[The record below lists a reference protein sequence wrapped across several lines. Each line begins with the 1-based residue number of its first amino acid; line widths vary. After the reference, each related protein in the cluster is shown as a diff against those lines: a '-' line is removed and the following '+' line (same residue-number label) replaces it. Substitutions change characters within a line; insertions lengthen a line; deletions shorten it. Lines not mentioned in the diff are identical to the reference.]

1 MLANTMKTLTTGD
14 IAKYCDVNQRTVI
27 RWLDKGALKGFKLPG
42 RGNNRVKLDDFISFL
57 KQNGMPVPEELAEQG
72 MPKVLVV
79 DDELPVA
86 NAIRRTLKPL
96 GVSVEI
102 ANGGF
107 EAGSQLMIQKPDL
120 MTLDLSMP
128 GMNGFDVI
136 KFVRSTAEIEHTR
149 ILVISALNE
158 DELQRAIDMGANA
171 ALSKPF
177 DNEVLRS
184 AVEELLSVP
193 A

>member
-1 MLANTMKTLTTGD
+1 MLGNTMKTLTTGD

-57 KQNGMPVPEELAEQG
+57 KQNGMPVPDELVEQG
-72 MPKVLVV
+72 MPKILVV

-86 NAIRRTLKPL
+86 NAIRRALKPL
-96 GVSVEI
+96 NVSVEI

-136 KFVRSTAEIEHTR
+136 KFVRNTAEIAHTR
-149 ILVISALNE
+149 ILVISALDE
-158 DELQRAIDMGANA
+158 DELSRAIETGADA
-171 ALSKPF
+171 ALAKPF
-177 DNEVLRS
+177 ENEVLRN
-184 AVEELLSVP
+184 AVSELLALP

>member
-1 MLANTMKTLTTGD
+1 MKTLTTGD

-42 RGNNRVKLDDFISFL
+42 RGNNRVKLDDFIKFL
-57 KQNGMPVPEELAEQG
+57 KQNGMPVPDELAEQG

-86 NAIRRTLKPL
+86 NAIRRALKPL
-96 GVSVEI
+96 EVSVEI

-136 KFVRSTAEIEHTR
+136 KFVRNTAEIAHTR

-158 DELQRAIDMGANA
+158 DELNRAIEMGANA

-177 DNEVLRS
+177 ENEALRS
-184 AVEELLSVP
+184 AVAELLALP